1 MSERIK
7 DLSNDLAGITVVS
20 LEQAVAAPYV
30 SVRLAEAGA
39 RVIKIERAEGDF
51 ARHYDSL
58 VLGQSAYFV
67 WLNAGKE
74 SVVLDLRQ
82 PQDKQL
88 LDSMLAQADIFI
100 QNLAPGALQRL
111 GFDPDLLR
119 TQYPELII
127 CSISGY
133 GETGPYR
140 DQKAYD
146 LLIQAETGLCSVTGI
161 GEELTRVG
169 VSVSDIAA
177 GMTAY
182 QEILQALFARQRD
195 PQHAGRQI
203 NVSLFH
209 ATADWMNVPYLQ
221 HRYGNFTP
229 ANHGLKH
236 PSIAPYGAFLCCDN
250 KAVLISIQNDV
261 EWRSLCSQVLD
272 DLEMADDPRFVS
284 NQLRVEH
291 RQVLDALVGDVF
303 GRHTRE
309 QIIEKL
315 NLARIAFG
323 RLSDLND
330 LAEHPQNRYRTV
342 ETGNGQVNML
352 GRGAEVAGR
361 KTDGLNDA
369 VLTVPAVGEH
379 TAQITAEFGK
389 TV

>member
-1 MSERIK
+1 M
-7 DLSNDLAGITVVS
+7 NDLAGITVVS

-30 SVRLAEAGA
+30 SGRLAEAGA

-88 LDSMLAQADIFI
+88 LDAMLAQADIFI

-111 GFDPDLLR
+111 GFDPERL
-119 TQYPELII
+119 QEQHPELII

-161 GEELTRVG
+161 GEALTRVG

-182 QEILQALFARQRD
+182 QEILQALFTRERD
-195 PQHAGRQI
+195 PQRAGRHI

-221 HRYGNFTP
+221 HRYGDFTP

-236 PSIAPYGAFLCCDN
+236 PSIAPYGAFLCGDN

-261 EWRSLCSQVLD
+261 EWRNLCRDVLD
-272 DLEMADDPRFVS
+272 DIGMADDQRFVS

-291 RQVLDALVGDVF
+291 RQALDALVGDVF
-303 GRHTRE
+303 YRHTRE
-309 QIIEKL
+309 LIIEKL
-315 NLARIAFG
+315 NAARIAFG
-323 RLSDLND
+323 RLSDLGD
-330 LAEHPQNRYRTV
+330 LAQHPQNRYRDVDTA
-342 ETGNGQVNML
+342 NGRVVML
-352 GRGAEVAGR
+352 GRGAQIVEQGA
-361 KTDGLNDA
+361 NDA
-369 VLTVPAVGEH
+369 LQASKLPEVGEH
-379 TAQITAEFGK
+379 TMSIRAEFG
-389 TV
+389 V

>member
-1 MSERIK
+1 M
-7 DLSNDLAGITVVS
+7 NDLAGITVIS

-30 SVRLAEAGA
+30 SGRLAEAGA

-88 LDSMLAQADIFI
+88 LEAMLAQADIFI

-111 GFDPDLLR
+111 GFDPERL
-119 TQYPELII
+119 QEQHPELII

-182 QEILQALFARQRD
+182 QEILQALFTRERD
-195 PQHAGRQI
+195 PQRAGRHI

-221 HRYGNFTP
+221 HRYGDFTP

-236 PSIAPYGAFLCCDN
+236 PSIAPYGAFACSDN

-261 EWRSLCSQVLD
+261 EWRNLCCDVLD
-272 DLEMADDPRFVS
+272 DIAMADDPRFVS

-291 RQVLDALVGDVF
+291 RQALEALVADVF
-303 GRHTRE
+303 YRHSRE

-315 NLARIAFG
+315 NAARIAFG
-323 RLSDLND
+323 RLSDLGD
-330 LAEHPQNRYRTV
+330 LAQHPQNRYRDVDTA
-342 ETGNGQVNML
+342 NGRVVML
-352 GRGAEVAGR
+352 GRGAQIVERQAG
-361 KTDGLNDA
+361 DA
-369 VLTVPAVGEH
+369 LQAAKIPEVGEH
-379 TAQITAEFGK
+379 TVSVRAEFG
-389 TV
+389 V

>member
-1 MSERIK
+1 M
-7 DLSNDLAGITVVS
+7 NDLVGITVVS

-30 SVRLAEAGA
+30 SGRLAEAGA
-39 RVIKIERAEGDF
+39 RVIKIERPEGDF

-88 LDSMLAQADIFI
+88 LDAMLAQADIFI

-111 GFDPDLLR
+111 GYDPELL
-119 TQYPELII
+119 QEQHPELII

-146 LLIQAETGLCSVTGI
+146 LLIQAETGLCSVTGV

-182 QEILQALFARQRD
+182 QEILQALFTRERD
-195 PQHAGRQI
+195 PQRAGRHI

-221 HRYGNFTP
+221 HRYGDFTP

-236 PSIAPYGAFLCCDN
+236 PSIAPYGAFLCADN

-261 EWRSLCSQVLD
+261 EWRNLCRDVLND
-272 DLEMADDPRFVS
+272 IAIADDPRFGG
-284 NQLRVEH
+284 NPLRVEH
-291 RQVLDALVGDVF
+291 RQALDALISDVF
-303 GRHTRE
+303 YRQTRE

-315 NLARIAFG
+315 NAARIAFG
-323 RLSDLND
+323 RLSDLGD
-330 LAEHPQNRYRTV
+330 LAQHPQNRYRDVDTA
-342 ETGNGQVNML
+342 NGRVVML
-352 GRGAEVAGR
+352 GRGAQIVERQA
-361 KTDGLNDA
+361 DDA
-369 VLTVPAVGEH
+369 LQAAKIPEVGEH
-379 TAQITAEFGK
+379 TVSVRAEFG
-389 TV
+389 V

>member
-1 MSERIK
+1 M
-7 DLSNDLAGITVVS
+7 NDLAGITVVS

-30 SVRLAEAGA
+30 SGRLAEAGA

-88 LDSMLAQADIFI
+88 LDAMLAQADIFI

-111 GFDPDLLR
+111 GFDPERL
-119 TQYPELII
+119 QEQHPELII

-146 LLIQAETGLCSVTGI
+146 LLIQAETGLCSVTGV

-182 QEILQALFARQRD
+182 QEILQALFTRERD
-195 PQHAGRQI
+195 PQRAGRHI

-221 HRYGNFTP
+221 HRYGDFTP

-236 PSIAPYGAFLCCDN
+236 PSIAPYGAFACGDN

-261 EWRSLCSQVLD
+261 EWRNLCRDVLD
-272 DLEMADDPRFVS
+272 DMAMADDPRFVS
-284 NQLRVEH
+284 NQSRVEH
-291 RQVLDALVGDVF
+291 RQALDALISDVF
-303 GRHTRE
+303 YRHTRE

-315 NLARIAFG
+315 NAARIAFG
-323 RLSDLND
+323 RLSDLGD
-330 LAEHPQNRYRTV
+330 LAQHPQNRYRDVDTA
-342 ETGNGQVNML
+342 NGRVVML
-352 GRGAEVAGR
+352 GRGAQIVERQA
-361 KTDGLNDA
+361 DDA
-369 VLTVPAVGEH
+369 LQASKLPEVGEH
-379 TAQITAEFGK
+379 TASVRAEFG
-389 TV
+389 V

>member
-1 MSERIK
+1 M
-7 DLSNDLAGITVVS
+7 NDLAGITVVS

-30 SVRLAEAGA
+30 SGRLAEAGA

-58 VLGQSAYFV
+58 VRGQSAYFV

-88 LDSMLAQADIFI
+88 LDAMLAQADIFI

-111 GFDPDLLR
+111 GFDPERL
-119 TQYPELII
+119 QEQHPELII

-146 LLIQAETGLCSVTGI
+146 LLIQAETGLCSVTGV
-161 GEELTRVG
+161 GEQLTRVG

-182 QEILQALFARQRD
+182 QEILQALFTRERD
-195 PQHAGRQI
+195 PQRAGRHI

-221 HRYGNFTP
+221 HRYGDFTP

-236 PSIAPYGAFLCCDN
+236 PSIAPYGAFACGDN

-261 EWRSLCSQVLD
+261 EWRNLCRDVLED
-272 DLEMADDPRFVS
+272 IAMAEDPRFVS

-291 RQVLDALVGDVF
+291 RQALEALVGEVF
-303 GRHTRE
+303 YRHSRE

-315 NLARIAFG
+315 NAARIAFG
-323 RLSDLND
+323 RLSDLGD
-330 LAEHPQNRYRTV
+330 LAQHPQNRYRDVDTA
-342 ETGNGQVNML
+342 NGRVVML
-352 GRGAEVAGR
+352 GRGAQIVERGA
-361 KTDGLNDA
+361 DDA
-369 VLTVPAVGEH
+369 RQASRLPEVGEH
-379 TAQITAEFGK
+379 TVSIRAEFG
-389 TV
+389 V